1 MTNVIESAECSDVGR
16 VRKTN
21 EDACLR
27 MPEAGVYCVADGMGG
42 AVDGEVASRA
52 IVDHIHRMFD
62 AELPLIR
69 KSLSSYQAAFEAA
82 ANQASQWIR
91 HYAKERQIGQMG
103 STLVGIVFD
112 PVNPARAVGLH
123 AGDSRLYRWR
133 GGVLTLLTCDH
144 TAGNALLAS
153 SGRDPASIPSRYHNE
168 LVRAVG
174 LKESVDLDM
183 TPLDVKA
190 GDHLLIC
197 SDGLSRMLS
206 EEQLTVALK
215 HAEKLVIQE
224 AARWLVAEAVNA
236 GGRDNVTVVLIRV
249 EDVTEPFSRMDGQE
263 THATQ
268 GGAEDA
274 RDLYQQ
280 GTQAMAAPSQGVST
294 VSFGTDEEGLSGAAT
309 EGREALWYRA
319 RWIQLLAICSA
330 VLLLTM
336 SAAWFQPE
344 LRYWW
349 RHWTAPRFA
358 ISTHDGDPHSTNADS
373 TVGAPTHSG
382 TMRQTAPTD
391 TAAASRVDPDSPEVI
406 KLDVEMECLM
416 VRFAMVEARSSRLR
430 FEEARNTKRQEKP
443 LQAEE
448 QETMLS
454 RVAQLEADFRA
465 KGLIDRAERGKTI
478 EELRLRIQNKVTY

>member
-62 AELPLIR
+62 ADLSLIR

-190 GDHLLIC
+190 GDHLLVC

-206 EEQLTVALK
+206 EEQLTLALR
-215 HAEKLVIQE
+215 HSETLEIQE

-249 EDVTEPFSRMDGQE
+249 GDVAEPSSRMDGQE

-268 GGAEDA
+268 GGAED
-274 RDLYQQ
+274 LSQQ
-280 GTQAMAAPSQGVST
+280 GTQATAVSSQGVS
-294 VSFGTDEEGLSGAAT
+294 SASMGLDKDSASGAAT

-336 SAAWFQPE
+336 AATWFQPE

-349 RHWTAPRFA
+349 RHWTARHLSA
-358 ISTHDGDPHSTNADS
+358 STHDGDPHSTSGDS
-373 TVGAPTHSG
+373 SVGASTHIG
-382 TMRQTAPTD
+382 TLQQTAPTD

-430 FEEARNTKRQEKP
+430 FEESRNTKRQDKP
-443 LQAEE
+443 LQADE

-454 RVAQLEADFRA
+454 RVAQLEADFKA
-465 KGLIDRAERGKTI
+465 KGLLDRAERGKTI